1 MSIAQQ
7 TLVHPRTRHS
17 FYSRSLRF
25 RRLVAGGRSARDT
38 AVVISVSS
46 CHNDYCSAFVACRTE
61 LEMEKKTKGAWLLAQ
76 SKNLDAFSG
85 AGAARLENVSY
96 AGKVGRLY
104 NLLRRNVADEPS
116 PVVTKKTIDNA
127 CQLIGIDRPTRE
139 AGLRLLSSA
148 GRIDIGTSGDISVL
162 GATTQAV
169 LEATA
174 DTFDELGPTAEEQA
188 ILDLSE
194 RVSEKPIA
202 RVEAEGFISDT
213 HRLTSVQ
220 VKSLVD
226 LSKSTALIDQEGQ
239 NDRCILFNSHT
250 FRDGKYAQKAHTVLG
265 SLSAGDQERLLE
277 VQEQLRL
284 SGALYDADVERLL
297 GKDLYRRLVSV
308 GLFDRMEVSNSSEA
322 VGYISSPNDFQ
333 KFGRPFEEDPI
344 DDAKALIASLTYGQ
358 TRSGLVRGQIT
369 MPDALIRKL
378 IRGEEVGKRGV
389 KAIGEDYK
397 ELEVRQVVKV
407 TKRNADRYTMKLLK
421 RDVGELAL
429 TIVRGGA
436 AAQEAVLM
444 DGSAAT
450 TFKGPH
456 QVRTEV
462 REKNSI
468 ADRRFVNETL
478 DRLRSGG

>member
-1 MSIAQQ
+1 
-7 TLVHPRTRHS
+7 
-17 FYSRSLRF
+17 
-25 RRLVAGGRSARDT
+25 
-38 AVVISVSS
+38 
-46 CHNDYCSAFVACRTE
+46 
-61 LEMEKKTKGAWLLAQ
+61 MEKKTRGAWLLAQ

-85 AGAARLENVSY
+85 AGAARLENITY

-116 PVVTKKTIDNA
+116 PVVAKKTIDQA

-139 AGLRLLSSA
+139 AGLQLLVVA
-148 GRIDIGTSGDISVL
+148 GRIDVAKGGDISVL

-174 DTFDELGPTAEEQA
+174 DTFDELGPTAEEHA
-188 ILDLSE
+188 ILNLSE
-194 RVSEKPIA
+194 RVSEKPIVRA
-202 RVEAEGFISDT
+202 EAERFVSDA
-213 HRLTSVQ
+213 HKLTGEQ
-220 VKSLVD
+220 AKTLID
-226 LSKSTALIDQEGQ
+226 LSKSMALIDQEGEKE
-239 NDRCILFNSHT
+239 RCILFNSHT
-250 FRDGKYAQKAHTVLG
+250 FRDGKYAQKAHAVLG
-265 SLSAGDQERLLE
+265 SLSATDREHLAEVQERL
-277 VQEQLRL
+277 RI
-284 SGALYDADVERLL
+284 SGALYDADVEKLF

-308 GLFDRMEVSNSSEA
+308 GLFDRLEVSNSTEA
-322 VGYISSPNDFQ
+322 VGYIASPNDFQ

-358 TRSGLVRGQIT
+358 TRSGQVRGQIT
-369 MPDALIRKL
+369 MPDALLRKL
-378 IRGEEVGKRGV
+378 VRGEEVGKMGV

-397 ELEVRQVVKV
+397 ELEARQVIKV
-407 TKRNADRYTMKLLK
+407 TKRTTDRYTMKLLK

-450 TFKGPH
+450 HFRGPH
-456 QVRTEV
+456 EVRTEV
-462 REKNSI
+462 RSRNSV